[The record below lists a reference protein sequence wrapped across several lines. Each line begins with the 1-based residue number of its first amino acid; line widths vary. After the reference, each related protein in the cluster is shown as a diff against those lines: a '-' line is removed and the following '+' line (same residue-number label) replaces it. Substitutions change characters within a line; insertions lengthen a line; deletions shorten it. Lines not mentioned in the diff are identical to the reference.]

1 MYQLLK
7 TKLWL
12 GDSPK
17 NNARL
22 LMPHMDIY
30 SFYIRYT
37 KQYELVYYVSDNPS
51 WNTLS
56 YETVQQIIESDLVK
70 SDGIVCFGQ
79 PSIDLI
85 VEIFDPFFMKL
96 ASNAKQHF
104 KQYELEDLYQTCR
117 YVVVLLYNKGYYL
130 HKQLIANAFRN
141 ELLVECRHKPVETV
155 SIDDSFDDDDELA
168 YGDTLEDLEY
178 KYDDENKLHE
188 QSMKDMFVE
197 VQEYVIERIGERGCF
212 QLFRELL
219 TGNTSVWGRSR
230 RLHITRALNAIGITK
245 DALMKKHYWR

>member
-12 GDSPK
+12 GDNPK

-22 LMPHMDIY
+22 LMPHLDIY
-30 SFYIRYT
+30 SFYVRYT
-37 KQYELVYYVSDNPS
+37 KQYELVYFVSENPQ

-56 YETVQQIIESDLVK
+56 YDTVQQIIESDLVK
-70 SDGIVCFGQ
+70 SNGIVCFGQ

-85 VEIFDPFFMKL
+85 IEIFDPFFMKL
-96 ASNAKQHF
+96 AVNAKRQF
-104 KQYELEDLYQTCR
+104 KNYEIEDLYQICR
-117 YVVVLLYNKGYYL
+117 LVVVTLYNKGYYL
-130 HKQLIANAFRN
+130 NRPLIINAFRN
-141 ELLVECRHKPVETV
+141 ELLLSCRHKSVESV
-155 SIDDSFDDDDELA
+155 SIDDFFDDDDELA

-178 KYDDENKLHE
+178 RYEDENKLHE
-188 QSMKDMFVE
+188 QSMKDMLAE
-197 VQEYVIERIGERGCF
+197 VQNYITERIGERGCF

-230 RLHITRALNAIGITK
+230 RQHLAATLKELGITK
-245 DALMKKHYWR
+245 DALLKKHYWR